1 MVGAT
6 SMGLIQLLKTAAKLQ
21 NAVDRPTMAIATV
34 TMKRVV
40 WLWAALTTSGRAT
53 TNSLKIVMGGR
64 PFSKLTRLEVA
75 TA

>member
-1 MVGAT
+1 
-6 SMGLIQLLKTAAKLQ
+6 
-21 NAVDRPTMAIATV
+21 MAIATV